1 MVKEKKEVVKKLI
14 EALPKMSTYELGYL
28 LGRVEEKEDAGCIN
42 QNGFHGALHPVDQEP
57 FLQQANGINAMAEG
71 FY

>member
-28 LGRVEEKEDAGCIN
+28 LGRVEEKEYTTKN
-42 QNGFHGALHPVDQEP
+42 EKSK
-57 FLQQANGINAMAEG
+57 
-71 FY
+71 